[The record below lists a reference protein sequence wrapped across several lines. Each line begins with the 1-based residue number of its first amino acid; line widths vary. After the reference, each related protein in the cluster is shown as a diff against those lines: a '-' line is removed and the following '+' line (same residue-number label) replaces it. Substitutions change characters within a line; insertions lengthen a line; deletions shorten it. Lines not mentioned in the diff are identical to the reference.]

1 MLMGKK
7 YHIKIQTQLSPDG
20 LYYLEVNIDGASI
33 GRIRVYFPSV
43 FDNVSYYSELV
54 GQSNN
59 QNTIEISNLLY
70 GGIED

>member
-1 MLMGKK
+1 MLIGQK
-7 YHIKIQTQLSPDG
+7 YHIKIQTQLAPDG
-20 LYYLEVNIDGASI
+20 MYYFEVDIDGEKSGSI
-33 GRIRVYFPSV
+33 KVYHPSV

-59 QNTIEISNLLY
+59 QDTIEISNLLY